1 MQPAVDKLFRSEFF
15 EAKIVRWTDGKREIV
30 LEDCDPEALG
40 AVVDFMYGTDLPD
53 MVMMNS
59 YNILTVSSN
68 CLEFNTQI

>member
-1 MQPAVDKLFRSEFF
+1 M
-15 EAKIVRWTDGKREIV
+15 RWTDGKREIV

-68 CLEFNTQI
+68 CPEFNTQI